1 MGISWDITESKRA
14 FDVRWLSAHLW
25 SKKRRNCQGLPAPKE
40 LTLQSCLLDRASI
53 LMLQVVLPSALLLGP
68 SSHQVW
74 QGKRNEREKTWLK
87 PIHLTRCC
95 SPFKFCFCMST
106 ILLHVSSIWAKY
118 TMVDGFWFIHHSSQ
132 SCPSNLPKMQ
142 KTHPQEYKIRPFFRD
157 PEPSVSSLEAFVLL
171 AAQRLCPWCGALAVA
186 TTGLDFRNR
195 CSSEMPPVGCFSF
208 FYLVG
213 LRSDNVWFDR
223 KFF

>member
-1 MGISWDITESKRA
+1 MSWCPWKRLLGLDFFASNQGLGRWLTVVKQLNKYYNLHHITLSIYVWFTSYSYILHRWLEKMGISWDITESKRA

-118 TMVDGFWFIHHSSQ
+118 TMVDGFWFIHHSS
-132 SCPSNLPKMQ
+132 SIVP
-142 KTHPQEYKIRPFFRD
+142 I
-157 PEPSVSSLEAFVLL
+157 
-171 AAQRLCPWCGALAVA
+171 
-186 TTGLDFRNR
+186 
-195 CSSEMPPVGCFSF
+195 
-208 FYLVG
+208 
-213 LRSDNVWFDR
+213 
-223 KFF
+223 